1 MRDPKRITMVLEKLE
16 KVWKKYPDQRFCQ
29 MLTNILMDDEL
40 PYFLEDDALLK
51 KIEIFEKMLPMVN
64 K

>member
-1 MRDPKRITMVLEKLE
+1 MVLEKLE